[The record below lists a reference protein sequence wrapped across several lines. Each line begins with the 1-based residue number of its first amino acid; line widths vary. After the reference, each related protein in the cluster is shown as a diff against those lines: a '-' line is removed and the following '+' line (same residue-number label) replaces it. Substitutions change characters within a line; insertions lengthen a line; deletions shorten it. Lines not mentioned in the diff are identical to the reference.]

1 MSDLSKF
8 LVENILLG
16 EASSVKDLV
25 VVYSGRFQPFHKGH
39 FATYQTLVKKF
50 GKNNV
55 YIGTSDKTDNQ
66 KSPFNFKEKV
76 KVMTTMFGIPSNKIV
91 QVKNPYAPSEILNK
105 FNKET
110 TAFITVVGEKDSNRL
125 GGKYFEKYKDSTELE
140 GYVDRGYVFIS
151 PAQPNAIS
159 GTDVRV
165 GLRKGST
172 DDKKDFFVKKAYGKF
187 NQSIF
192 DMVVDKLS
200 KLPEITENNI
210 YIPTEI
216 IESWLVDNLDLVVEA
231 TMTMGRNTV
240 DDGPNF
246 VFPSY
251 SSFDKISK
259 KRAERIG
266 YTVLS
271 QIMSDEL
278 TDIDPH
284 PIYPKGPVKAVT
296 PFPAGVIGKTTATNQ
311 KDYYGSVAY
320 NKWLKHIS
328 RIAGMVG
335 YSLVDSL
342 DLLDDKEESLKTKK
356 IPGLKLPKIVEAI
369 TLDVEI
375 GDTVLMGKFKNKK
388 VVVKTIGK
396 DEHGMPTIN
405 GKKVATFRMIKEN
418 SLTESEIVR
427 LNNTLG
433 IEREELPQIDNDSM
447 DEYLKH
453 LESSNIAFET
463 KSQPVA
469 SLNTSQTKID
479 LDKIKNIMNN
489 DSKMNPIIVSKDDYI
504 LDGHHRALAAYNTD
518 NECEV
523 PIIKVDLP
531 IDELIEIS
539 NEFNG
544 AYNQSISEDTLNEIP
559 MGDLRQ
565 IDTFADKQL
574 NPMDIVLTGK
584 HFFDRLNDPRN
595 GKEISNAEL
604 IGFFKRL
611 GKKKKEF
618 IEFLNQY
625 DQIVAKDNRTN
636 INIPFMKQAN
646 KAIAKTIMRKD
657 NFKTTNL
664 DYKFESILNEQLDS
678 NLEKKYGVTLDIY
691 EYPEYLELHR
701 IVVPKE
707 KRSEGIGTKV
717 MNDIIT
723 YAKKNKKDIF
733 LTPSSDFGGSKGRLI
748 QFYKSFG
755 FKDNKGG
762 NRDFRSKESMKLTV
776 ETIKHI
782 DGKWVVY
789 PSKGGDRL
797 GTHDTK
803 EKALKQLKAIEI
815 SKNENVTEAYTKGN
829 IFGGKIKIG
838 GVSVPLEVELIGA
851 DNKKKVFITKVVH
864 IDSKYHSKLPSNG
877 LLEIP
882 ARIFRTPGGG
892 WYKIKTKSAF
902 EGIGM
907 GYPDQAW
914 IDKHDEILKK
924 LRKKF
929 DAEKQQY
936 NEPYALG
943 GGISERIEGG
953 KVICEVCEWSWKIS
967 EGGSD
972 TYICH
977 KCGCDNNPKLT
988 EVKTEVQI
996 KKINISFEL
1005 FDGTKISEDITLAM
1019 SPNSQGVFE
1028 LGDNVAKY
1036 TGLSLKD
1043 AQEYNET
1050 PDDAYAYG
1058 LVNTMNDGQDIY
1070 FWTNGRRLAGKAKKV
1085 GAQTAV
1091 IEQLAHEGLHLT
1103 RAILAKSLM
1112 GDKFPTGEWPS
1123 IGEQGNDTIEEEQL
1137 TTALS
1142 FVIEH
1147 ITPSFIEMAKKYISK
1162 PKDKS
1167 LAENILTEGG
1177 AYGHMNH
1184 PFDTSINLTFGQLK
1198 NIVNLALEGKLELT
1212 REKTDGQA
1220 LAISWVNGRLVAARN
1235 KGHLANRGENAL
1247 DINGVATKF
1256 AGRGELEKAYNF
1268 AMNDLS
1274 KAIKALSEK
1283 QREKIFKNGACFMN
1297 LEVIYPTSVNVIPY
1311 GQALLVFHGTMEY
1324 NEAGV
1329 AIGQNQEAAKVLAGM
1344 IKQVNQNVQS
1354 AYTIQGPPVVK
1365 LPQSKN
1371 LTALKG
1377 KYNGQITKLQSK
1389 FKLSDTDGI
1398 ADYHQAWWTDFVTK
1412 KSPSPLDNKTLMG
1425 LVKRWAFYD
1434 KSFRLDN
1441 KNISEPKVLDWAKGI
1456 DKNDHDKIAKDNI
1469 RPFEDIFLG
1478 VGSEVLSFMSSVL
1491 TVNPDSAVRAMK
1503 DRLDKTISDVKAG
1516 GDEKKIEKLKME
1528 LQRLNAI
1535 GGKNKIVPN
1544 EGIVFVYNGNTM
1556 KLTGTFAPLNQ
1567 ILGLFYE

>member
-125 GGKYFEKYKDSTELE
+125 GGKYFEKYKDGTELE
-140 GYVDRGYVFIS
+140 GYADRGYVFIS
-151 PAQPNAIS
+151 PSQSNAIS

-172 DDKKDFFVKKAYGKF
+172 EDKKEFFIKKAYGKF

-200 KLPEITENNI
+200 KLPEITESNI

-259 KRAERIG
+259 RRAERIG

-342 DLLDDKEESLKTKK
+342 DLLDDKEESIKTKK

-574 NPMDIVLTGK
+574 NPIDVVLTGK

-988 EVKTEVQI
+988 E
-996 KKINISFEL
+996 
-1005 FDGTKISEDITLAM
+1005 
-1019 SPNSQGVFE
+1019 
-1028 LGDNVAKY
+1028 
-1036 TGLSLKD
+1036 GLL
-1043 AQEYNET
+1043 N
-1050 PDDAYAYG
+1050 
-1058 LVNTMNDGQDIY
+1058 
-1070 FWTNGRRLAGKAKKV
+1070 
-1085 GAQTAV
+1085 
-1091 IEQLAHEGLHLT
+1091 
-1103 RAILAKSLM
+1103 
-1112 GDKFPTGEWPS
+1112 
-1123 IGEQGNDTIEEEQL
+1123 
-1137 TTALS
+1137 
-1142 FVIEH
+1142 
-1147 ITPSFIEMAKKYISK
+1147 
-1162 PKDKS
+1162 
-1167 LAENILTEGG
+1167 EGG

-1456 DKNDHDKIAKDNI
+1456 DKNDHAKIAKDNI

-1516 GDEKKIEKLKME
+1516 GDEKKIAKLKME